1 MYKMKKNIKNK
12 NKNIFH
18 LTNFCIIILWII
30 FKHFFVF
37 MVRFP
42 PSKILFFFY
51 DSCSYFSMCVCVCVF
66 ILFCFFYKLFGKS
79 LGFITF
85 LCSSSKTVPT
95 PSW

>member
-42 PSKILFFFY
+42 PSNTFFFY
-51 DSCSYFSMCVCVCVF
+51 DSCSYLTHFYVCLCVCVYIV
-66 ILFCFFYKLFGKS
+66 LF
-79 LGFITF
+79 F
-85 LCSSSKTVPT
+85 L
-95 PSW
+95 

>member
-42 PSKILFFFY
+42 PSKILFFF
-51 DSCSYFSMCVCVCVF
+51 FM
-66 ILFCFFYKLFGKS
+66 ILVA
-79 LGFITF
+79 T
-85 LCSSSKTVPT
+85 
-95 PSW
+95 